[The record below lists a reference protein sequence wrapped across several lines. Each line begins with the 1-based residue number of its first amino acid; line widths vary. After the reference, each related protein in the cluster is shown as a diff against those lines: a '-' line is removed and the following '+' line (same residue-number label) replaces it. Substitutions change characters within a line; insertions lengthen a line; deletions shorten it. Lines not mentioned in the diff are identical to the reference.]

1 MNHTETVQG
10 PPILLLLLL
19 LTNTGQLLNDE
30 RSTANYEC
38 GVGKESHIQWNL
50 QIYHHTASIWM
61 DEIGRSSDQA
71 TDIIIL

>member
-1 MNHTETVQG
+1 L
-10 PPILLLLLL
+10 LLLLLL

-38 GVGKESHIQWNL
+38 GVSKESHIQWNL
-50 QIYHHTASIWM
+50 QIHHHTASIWM
-61 DEIGRSSDQA
+61 DEIGRISDQA